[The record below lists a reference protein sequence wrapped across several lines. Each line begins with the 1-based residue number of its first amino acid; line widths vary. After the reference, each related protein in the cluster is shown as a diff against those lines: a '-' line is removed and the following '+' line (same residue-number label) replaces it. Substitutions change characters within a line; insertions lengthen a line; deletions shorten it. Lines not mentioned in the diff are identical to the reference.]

1 MIRIDLTMIP
11 SNLISVKQL
20 HQLAT
25 KASKSN
31 LVILDATMKKKPN
44 GDPIETPLEKIP
56 NALAFD
62 FDTQICDKNSE
73 LPHMLPALEEFEQAA
88 KSLGINT
95 NSTVVVY
102 DAMGIFSS
110 PRAWWM
116 FKVMGHKKVL
126 VLNGGL
132 PQWIK
137 SGYQTETQYGQPN
150 KDGNFESHFNANE
163 VVTAQ
168 QVLTN
173 IKTAAR
179 QVMDARSLDRFS
191 GEAAEPRASLKR
203 GHIPSSLCLPFTEL
217 LEDGLFKD
225 TDSLK
230 TIFSDQLADNKQF
243 IFSCGSGV
251 TACILALAA
260 DQIGIKNYQVYDG
273 SWSEWGAGE
282 QFPHQLGN

>member
-1 MIRIDLTMIP
+1 MIP

-116 FKVMGHKKVL
+116 FKVMGHKK
-126 VLNGGL
+126 
-132 PQWIK
+132 
-137 SGYQTETQYGQPN
+137 
-150 KDGNFESHFNANE
+150 
-163 VVTAQ
+163 
-168 QVLTN
+168 
-173 IKTAAR
+173 
-179 QVMDARSLDRFS
+179 
-191 GEAAEPRASLKR
+191 
-203 GHIPSSLCLPFTEL
+203 
-217 LEDGLFKD
+217 
-225 TDSLK
+225 
-230 TIFSDQLADNKQF
+230 
-243 IFSCGSGV
+243 
-251 TACILALAA
+251 
-260 DQIGIKNYQVYDG
+260 
-273 SWSEWGAGE
+273 
-282 QFPHQLGN
+282 